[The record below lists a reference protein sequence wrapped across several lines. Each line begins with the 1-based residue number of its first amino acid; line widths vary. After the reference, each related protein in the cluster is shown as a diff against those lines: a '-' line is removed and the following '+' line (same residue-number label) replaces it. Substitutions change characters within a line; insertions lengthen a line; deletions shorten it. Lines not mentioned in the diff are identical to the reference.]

1 MGIRTRIFFITLSC
15 LFIGISL
22 SFIVAERDLSLRLQE
37 QIETELSRQARIIR
51 KSINESL
58 KSNDLIL
65 IKSQVDEYAKAS
77 DSRITIIS
85 NTGKVLVDS
94 DVDAINIDS
103 LENHSDRA
111 EIISNFDSIMIKFFL
126 LESIQSENFS
136 RVRRT
141 KVSVNF

>member
-77 DSRITIIS
+77 DSRIT
-85 NTGKVLVDS
+85 L
-94 DVDAINIDS
+94 S
-103 LENHSDRA
+103 LILE
-111 EIISNFDSIMIKFFL
+111 KFL
-126 LESIQSENFS
+126 L
-136 RVRRT
+136 T
-141 KVSVNF
+141 LM